1 MILKPQYLRL
11 FGTNISIGNFV
22 TIICAS
28 DRKVDLSTWQTD
40 KLNGEIFID
49 DYVLMSPGTSLRCA
63 KKISIGKSSM
73 IASDVTITD
82 SDWHGIYDRTDYV
95 ASPKE
100 VEIEENVWI
109 GERSIVLKGSKIG
122 KNSIIGAGSVVA
134 GDIPENCIFAGNPAK
149 FVKKLNKNDF
159 KTRESL
165 FEESSTYLEDL
176 IEIEKRTTS
185 QNTLYSWIRSVFWP
199 KNED

>member
-1 MILKPQYLRL
+1 MILKPQHLRL

-49 DYVLMSPGTSLRCA
+49 DYVLMSPGTNLRCA

-95 ASPKE
+95 ALPKE

-149 FVKKLNKNDF
+149 FVKKLDKNDF

>member
-95 ASPKE
+95 ALPKE

-149 FVKKLNKNDF
+149 FVKKLDKNDF

-176 IEIEKRTTS
+176 IEIEKELPVKI
-185 QNTLYSWIRSVFWP
+185 LYIAG
-199 KNED
+199 

>member
-49 DYVLMSPGTSLRCA
+49 DYVLMSPGTNLRCA

-95 ASPKE
+95 ALPKE

-149 FVKKLNKNDF
+149 FVKKLDKNDF

-176 IEIEKRTTS
+176 IEIEKELPVKI
-185 QNTLYSWIRSVFWP
+185 LYIAG
-199 KNED
+199 